1 MIGYIVTETRA
12 KYDEMDCH
20 AIKHD
25 LERLS
30 GDLCLVLHYSQVT
43 RAFIDEV
50 RPWAICH
57 SGGATPHTEYDV
69 VEREDYR
76 RLIRESGIPQ
86 IGFCGGHQLIAEMF
100 GGEVAPMRPL
110 RPDEAD
116 LAPQYHQGAFKEWG
130 VWPVRIVE
138 DHALF
143 AGLESPLRV
152 WEMHRSEIKTLPE
165 ELCLLASS
173 EDCRVQAMAHRELP
187 LFGTQFH
194 PEKRQEG
201 YPDGHTLVANFFRI
215 AREATGR

>member
-1 MIGYIVTETRA
+1 MICYIVTETRA

-25 LERLS
+25 LEKLS
-30 GDLCLVLHYSQVT
+30 GDLCLVMHYVQVT

-50 RPWAICH
+50 RPWALCH
-57 SGGATPHTEYDV
+57 SGGVTPHNEYDV
-69 VEREDYR
+69 LEREDYR
-76 RLIRESGIPQ
+76 WLIRESGIPQ

-110 RPDEAD
+110 ARDEAD
-116 LAPQYHQGAFKEWG
+116 LAPHYHQGAFKEWG

-138 DHALF
+138 EHPLF
-143 AGLESPLRV
+143 DGLESPLRV
-152 WEMHRSEIKTLPE
+152 WEMHRSEIKVLPDE
-165 ELCLLASS
+165 FRVLASS
-173 EDCRVQAMAHRELP
+173 GDCRVQAMVHRELP

-201 YPDGHTLVANFFRI
+201 YADGHALVANFLGI
-215 AREATGR
+215 AREAAGR